1 MHPITQTI
9 LRIDDLEESLPELS
23 ARYAAAE
30 PFPHIVLDDVLH
42 PEVLE
47 RVYEEFEEIPD
58 DAWTNYLHLNERKYA
73 AKDTTTWGPTLQA
86 VADVFASERFV
97 AFLDELTG
105 FEGLQPDA
113 VMDGGGLHRSLPGGF
128 LNVHADFTAHHSKPR
143 LAAAGEPPPVPEPH
157 LGSGMGRRSCSSGP
171 RTCSGSWPRWS
182 PRGNRILLF
191 TTDEHSYHGHP
202 EPLRVPE
209 GQARQSM
216 ALYYFTDEDHPL
228 TRSTDYRARPGDG
241 IRRAYIYLDKKALQ
255 GYDVVK
261 RRLHL
266 SDGAVSRTLGYLSR
280 LGRPARRR

>member
-1 MHPITQTI
+1 MQPTTQTI

-30 PFPHIVLDDVLH
+30 PFPHIVLDDVLQ
-42 PEVLE
+42 PEALE
-47 RVYEEFEEIPD
+47 RAYEEFAEVPS

-73 AKDTTTWGPTLQA
+73 AKDITTWGPTLQA
-86 VADVFASERFV
+86 VADAFSSERFV
-97 AFLDELTG
+97 AFLDQLTG
-105 FEGLQPDA
+105 FEGLQADA
-113 VMDGGGLHRSLPGGF
+113 AMDGGGLHRSLPGGF
-128 LNVHADFTAHHSKPR
+128 LNIHADFTAHHSKPR
-143 LAAAGEPPPVPEPH
+143 WRRRVNLLLYLNPTWDPEWGGQLQLWSKDMQRVVTEVEPK
-157 LGSGMGRRSCSSGP
+157 
-171 RTCSGSWPRWS
+171 
-182 PRGNRILLF
+182 GNRILLF

-241 IRRAYIYLDKKALQ
+241 LRRAYIYLDKKALQ

-280 LGRPARRR
+280 LGRPARRQ

>member
-1 MHPITQTI
+1 MQPTTQTI
-9 LRIDDLEESLPELS
+9 LRFDDLEQSLPELS

-30 PFPHIVLDDVLH
+30 PFPHIVLDDVLQ

-47 RVYEEFEEIPD
+47 RAYEEFAEVPD

-73 AKDTTTWGPTLQA
+73 AKDITTWGPTLQA
-86 VADVFASERFV
+86 VADAFSSERFV
-97 AFLDELTG
+97 TFLEQLTG
-105 FEGLQPDA
+105 FEGLQADA
-113 VMDGGGLHRSLPGGF
+113 DMDGGGLHRSLPGGF

-143 LAAAGEPPPVPEPH
+143 WRRRVNLLLYLNPTWDPVWGGQLQLWSKDMQRVVAEVEPK
-157 LGSGMGRRSCSSGP
+157 
-171 RTCSGSWPRWS
+171 
-182 PRGNRILLF
+182 GNRILLF

-209 GQARQSM
+209 GRARQSM

-241 IRRAYIYLDKKALQ
+241 LRRAYIYLDKKALQ